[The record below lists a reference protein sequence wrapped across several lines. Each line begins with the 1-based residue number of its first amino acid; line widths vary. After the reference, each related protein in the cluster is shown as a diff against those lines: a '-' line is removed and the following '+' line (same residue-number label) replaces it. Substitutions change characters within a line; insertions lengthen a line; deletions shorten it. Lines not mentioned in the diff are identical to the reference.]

1 MSFLRLTGEAAP
13 DVEAL
18 QTWLDAP
25 APGSPLLIETSG
37 STGEPKR
44 VVLSRAAVL
53 ASARASAA
61 RVGSG
66 RWWLTLPS
74 SYVAGINVIVRS
86 LLAGH
91 PPVLG
96 DSPGDASCTS
106 LVPTQLRR
114 MLTTDL
120 DRLRALD
127 VVLLGG
133 GPIDPS
139 LRRRAESLGV
149 RVVAT
154 YGSSETCGG
163 CVYDGVPLDGVDVR
177 IDPSDARIGLRGPML
192 FTEYDGDPVLT
203 AETLVDGWFLTSDL
217 GRLDDDGRLR
227 VLGRLDDMVLSGGV
241 NVPAPAVAARLREH
255 PAVHDAV
262 VIGVP
267 DHEWGQRVVAY
278 VVGRLT
284 LAEARDWVAVVH
296 PRAWAPRELCVLD
309 ELPLLANG
317 KVDLVRLRAW

>member
-1 MSFLRLTGEAAP
+1 MSFLRLTGEAAL

-18 QTWLDAP
+18 RAWLDAP

-74 SYVAGINVIVRS
+74 SYVAGVNVIVRS

-96 DSPGDASCTS
+96 ESPGDASCTS
-106 LVPTQLRR
+106 LV
-114 MLTTDL
+114 
-120 DRLRALD
+120 
-127 VVLLGG
+127 
-133 GPIDPS
+133 
-139 LRRRAESLGV
+139 
-149 RVVAT
+149 
-154 YGSSETCGG
+154 G

-177 IDPSDARIGLRGPML
+177 IDPADARIGLRGPML

>member
-1 MSFLRLTGEAAP
+1 VSFLRLSGEAAA
-13 DVEAL
+13 DVAAL
-18 QTWLDAP
+18 CAWLDAP
-25 APGSPLLIETSG
+25 APGSSLLIETSG
-37 STGEPKR
+37 SSGDPKR

-74 SYVAGINVIVRS
+74 SYVAGVNVIVRS

-96 DSPGDASCTS
+96 DSPGDASYAS
-106 LVPTQLRR
+106 LVPTQLHR

-120 DRLRALD
+120 DRLRSLEL
-127 VVLLGG
+127 VLLGG

-139 LRRRAESLGV
+139 LRARASSLGV

-177 IDPSDARIGLRGPML
+177 IDPADARIALRGSML
-192 FTEYDGDPVLT
+192 FTGYDEDPVLT
-203 AETLVDGWFLTSDL
+203 AEALVDGWFLTSDL
-217 GRLDDDGRLR
+217 GLLDDGRLR
-227 VLGRLDDMVLSGGV
+227 VLGRRDDMVLSGGV

-255 PAVHDAV
+255 PAVRDAV

-284 LAEARDWVAVVH
+284 LDEARDWVGGVH

-309 ELPLLANG
+309 KLPLLANG

>member
-1 MSFLRLTGEAAP
+1 VSFLRLTGEATL
-13 DVEAL
+13 DVAAL
-18 QTWLDAP
+18 RAWLDGTAP
-25 APGSPLLIETSG
+25 APPLLIETSG
-37 STGEPKR
+37 STGDPKR
-44 VVLSRAAVL
+44 VVLSREAVM

-66 RWWLTLPS
+66 QWWLALPS
-74 SYVAGINVIVRS
+74 SYVAGVNVIVRS

-96 DSPGDASCTS
+96 SSPGEARYAS
-106 LVPTQLRR
+106 LVPTRLHR

-120 DRLRALD
+120 DRLRSLEL
-127 VVLLGG
+127 VLLGG
-133 GPIDPS
+133 GPIDPA
-139 LRRRAESLGV
+139 LRAQASELGV

-177 IDPSDARIGLRGPML
+177 IDPADARIALRGPML

-217 GRLDDDGRLR
+217 GRLDDGRLR
-227 VLGRLDDMVLSGGV
+227 VLGRIDDMVLSGGV

-255 PAVHDAV
+255 PGVRDAV
-262 VIGVP
+262 VVGVA

-284 LAEARDWVAVVH
+284 LDEARDWVGVVH